1 MSEQEEVL
9 QALEEAGVVDL
20 FEWVGQ
26 TASWRLLQDFDEDAG
41 HDQAVIGTLGYKY
54 LINLFDRAS
63 GSGRFAL
70 PEGAAA
76 EDGLDLVRAGVTQE
90 AFEAMPRFEPGSIFR
105 SNFNGSPG
113 WAQDGIRWLLQSY
126 RFGKIDKIA
135 WTKKSDTKRRVAQYP
150 FFQDSDALLTYA
162 DFGLDEE
169 DFPSDLGFEGKTLV
183 LAHSF
188 DRATGAYEIYL
199 GRSRDSGG
207 RGENPWYWRYLVAS
221 GGSDGG
227 LRETGDALPVLP
239 GTPASAQAED
249 LKVRLRAKPGTKS
262 TTQN

>member
-1 MSEQEEVL
+1 MSEREEVL
-9 QALEEAGVVDL
+9 QALEEAGIIDL

-54 LINLFDRAS
+54 LLNLFDRAS

-70 PEGAAA
+70 PEGAAP
-76 EDGLDLVRAGVTQE
+76 EEGLDSVRSGVTQE
-90 AFEAMPRFEPGSIFR
+90 AFESMPRFEPGSIIQ

-113 WAQDGIRWLLQSY
+113 WAHSGIRWLLQSY

-135 WTKKSDTKRRVAQYP
+135 WTKKSETKRRVARFP

-162 DFGLDEE
+162 DFGLNEE
-169 DFPSDLGFEGKTLV
+169 DFPTDLGFEGKTLV
-183 LAHSF
+183 LAHAF
-188 DRATGAYEIYL
+188 DRTTGAYEMYL

-221 GGSDGG
+221 GGSDGD
-227 LRETGDALPVLP
+227 LREVGGVFPDLP
-239 GTPASAQAED
+239 GKPASAQAED